1 MSQSAKA
8 AAALAASLAAA
19 FAAAACLPE
28 DPLVRMPAALPLAAA
43 VGLSAWRA
51 ARR

>member
-1 MSQSAKA
+1 MKA

-19 FAAAACLPE
+19 LAAAICLPE
-28 DPLVRMPAALPLAAA
+28 DPLVRMAAALPLAAA

-51 ARR
+51 VHR

>member
-19 FAAAACLPE
+19 FVAAICLPE
-28 DPLVRMPAALPLAAA
+28 DPLVRMLAAFPLTAA
-43 VGLSAWRA
+43 VGLSVWRA
-51 ARR
+51 VRR